1 MTERYDSPALPDF
14 LRQSARANC
23 GTGETRFAEGAI
35 PLGTLLAQMANAP
48 DTDVILSS
56 RARLARNI
64 AGYPF
69 PARATETERRRIAQE
84 VRRAAHA
91 DTERLLDLTVVEIAA
106 LSARDRAE
114 LVDAHRV
121 SPDLPDSGAESYAL
135 LDGTGRVS
143 IFINEEDHLR
153 LQALAPGN
161 APAVTLSDVQ
171 DIEKRLA
178 ARLTWAADAEKWGFL
193 TASPA
198 NMGTGLRLS
207 VLAHLPALVFL
218 NRLDHVF
225 DAAKRLGVSV
235 RGAHGEHSA
244 AAGDLFQ
251 VSNTQTFGITPE
263 YTCARVRAFADLLVR
278 DERTARKEL
287 AQDNVRRARTNRA
300 ALAAW
305 EKVETAPHLSARDAL
320 EILSSLRLCAA
331 CGLLPW
337 GRARQI
343 YAAPDDRTY
352 ALLLAELRTG
362 AGLMGSEGASALRD
376 AIARPAL
383 LRSALAPVYNG
394 A

>member
-1 MTERYDSPALPDF
+1 MTERQDSPALPPF
-14 LRQSARANC
+14 LLQSAW
-23 GTGETRFAEGAI
+23 
-35 PLGTLLAQMANAP
+35 AQIAATPYAP

-64 AGYPF
+64 AGFPF
-69 PARATETERRRIAQE
+69 PSRATEPEMRRVAQE
-84 VRRAAHA
+84 VRRAVHA
-91 DTERLLDLTVVEIAA
+91 DTERLFDLTVVEITA
-106 LSARDRAE
+106 LAPRDRAE
-114 LVDAHRV
+114 LVDAHRI
-121 SPDLPDSGAESYAL
+121 SPELAEGGAETYAL
-135 LDGTGRVS
+135 LDGAGRVS
-143 IFINEEDHLR
+143 IFVNEEDHLR

-161 APAVTLSDVQ
+161 AAPAALSDVR
-171 DIEKRLA
+171 DVE
-178 ARLTWAADAEKWGFL
+178 ARLTKRITWATDAAKWGFL

-207 VLAHLPALVFL
+207 VLTHLPALVFL

-251 VSNTQTFGITPE
+251 VSNTQTFGITVE
-263 YTCARVRAFADLLVR
+263 HTCARVRAFADLLVR
-278 DERTARKEL
+278 DERAARKEL
-287 AQDNVRRARTNRA
+287 AQDNVRRARANRA

-305 EKVETAPHLSARDAL
+305 ERVENAPQLPAKEAL

-337 GRARQI
+337 GRTRQI
-343 YAAPDDRTY
+343 RAEPGDRVFAA
-352 ALLLAELRTG
+352 LLAELRTG
-362 AGLMGSEGASALRD
+362 AGLTDSEGASALRD

-383 LRSALAPVYNG
+383 LRSVLAPVYSG